1 MASQY
6 DRSRKDITFKV
17 GDLVYLDA
25 SDLKK
30 PPGLAHK
37 LLPRFRGP
45 FKILER
51 PSPLNYR
58 LDLPPKSR
66 AHDVFH
72 VEKLLPAHA
81 RDQDLFPTSDE
92 PVPDDAPV
100 TDNLGDY
107 YNEEYEVE
115 KLVAHRYDSKGDLQ
129 YKVRWSRYSKEHDSW
144 QTLEDLA
151 SASKTIQDFRRSLS
165 HTARTKHDA
174 VLKRMVD
181 NAPDGSVLKSGNVT
195 EMVISVLSPSE

>member
-72 VEKLLPAHA
+72 VEKLLPAYG
-81 RDQDLFPTSDE
+81 RDRNLFPTADE
-92 PVPDDAPV
+92 PVLDDDPV
-100 TDNLGDY
+100 TDDLGDY
-107 YNEEYEVE
+107 YEEEYEVE
-115 KLVAHRYDSKGDLQ
+115 KLLAHRYDSKGNLQ
-129 YKVRWSRYSKEHDSW
+129 YKVRWFKFSKDHDSW

-151 SASKTIQDFRRSLS
+151 SAPETIRDFRQPLS
-165 HTARTKHDA
+165 YATRTKHDA
-174 VLKRMVD
+174 VLKRMV
-181 NAPDGSVLKSGNVT
+181 T
-195 EMVISVLSPSE
+195 

>member
-6 DRSRKDITFKV
+6 DCSRKDVTFKV

-37 LLPRFRGP
+37 LLPQFRGP

-58 LDLPPKSR
+58 LDLPPQSR

-72 VEKLLPAHA
+72 VEKLLPAYG
-81 RDQDLFPTSDE
+81 RNRCLFPNADK
-92 PVPDDAPV
+92 PIPDDNPV
-100 TDNLGDY
+100 TDDLGDY
-107 YNEEYEVE
+107 YEEEYEVE
-115 KLVAHRYDSKGDLQ
+115 KSVAH
-129 YKVRWSRYSKEHDSW
+129 
-144 QTLEDLA
+144 
-151 SASKTIQDFRRSLS
+151 
-165 HTARTKHDA
+165 
-174 VLKRMVD
+174 
-181 NAPDGSVLKSGNVT
+181 
-195 EMVISVLSPSE
+195 